1 MEKKQLILTEESI
14 IKIEKSCKIQSFI
27 RLWII
32 ENHPENKSILAD
44 EDTDL
49 LVGGFLNTNFTVNKK
64 GKELLEIVS
73 NKIDISNKWHDLH
86 KELQAELQRLTG
98 KKQIQANGGY
108 SFLCNE
114 QDLQH
119 KLGRAITKYK
129 LKDWEKIK
137 KLLLLHIKKSHKQN
151 FQKVFLVQ
159 YYIEKNGM
167 SALASDYESMEEI
180 AKTNE
185 KVVEEIKDIKNLF

>member
-1 MEKKQLILTEESI
+1 MNKQLILTEEII

-32 ENHPENKSILAD
+32 ENHPENKSILVD

-86 KELQAELQRLTG
+86 KELQAELVKLTG
-98 KKQIQANGGY
+98 KKQVQANGGY

-114 QDLQH
+114 QDLAH
-119 KLGRAITKYK
+119 KLGRVITKYK

-159 YYIEKNGM
+159 YYVEKNGM
-167 SALASDYESMEEI
+167 SALASDYESFEE
-180 AKTNE
+180 KE
-185 KVVEEIKDIKNLF
+185 VKVEVSIDKKATFDL